1 MESREL
7 KAFVVLAEELNFR
20 KAAERLNMSQPP
32 LSRLIN
38 QLEYDLGVKLFTRS
52 TRHVELTGAGLH
64 LLKKGKDILSQME
77 KMEMEVRSLPRMREK
92 RLRFSFSHSAFHSNI
107 PRLIS
112 SFKEQFPKVEIEI
125 EEYSLNSLERFLK
138 SGKVDIAFGVSDFK
152 DSSITRMA
160 VQTHE
165 LGIMVPSES
174 PLAKKKFLKLRDL
187 EGETLIFHGKHENLG
202 FQSEFLEYLKSK
214 DVHPKVY
221 YKKTK
226 ESCPRLVTHGKGL
239 LITSRSLVHVK
250 EGASFVP
257 FADYSPRLKIF
268 ASWSLEN
275 KSLPLQMFLN
285 FLEERSLV
293 PASDMD
299 YHLA

>member
-7 KAFVVLAEELNFR
+7 KAFIVLAEELNFR

-77 KMEMEVRSLPRMREK
+77 KMEMEVRSLPKMKEK
-92 RLRFSFSHSAFHSNI
+92 KLHFSFSHSAFHSNI
-107 PRLIS
+107 PRIIS

-125 EEYSLNSLERFLK
+125 EEHPLSSLERFLK
-138 SGKVDIAFGVSDFK
+138 SGKVDMAFGVNEFK
-152 DSSITRMA
+152 DASIERMA

-165 LGIMVPSES
+165 LGVMVPILN
-174 PLAKKKFLKLRDL
+174 PLAKKKVIRSNDL

-202 FQSEFLEYLKSK
+202 FQSEFLDYLKSK
-214 DVHPKVY
+214 DVRPKVY
-221 YKKTK
+221 YKKSK
-226 ESCPRLVTHGKGL
+226 ESCPKLVSHGKGL
-239 LITSRSLVHVK
+239 LITSRSLVHSH
-250 EGASFVP
+250 EGTIFVP

-268 ASWSLEN
+268 ANWSHEN

-285 FLEERSLV
+285 FLEERTSV
-293 PASDMD
+293 PSSEMD

>member
-7 KAFVVLAEELNFR
+7 KAFVILAEELNFR

-38 QLEYDLGVKLFTRS
+38 QMEYDLGVKLFNRS
-52 TRHVELTGAGLH
+52 TRQVELTGAGLH
-64 LLKKGKDILSQME
+64 LLKKGKDLLSQME
-77 KMEMEVRSLPRMREK
+77 KMEMEVRSLPKMKEK
-92 RLRFSFSHSAFHSNI
+92 KLHFSFTHSAFHSNI
-107 PRLIS
+107 PRIIS

-125 EEYSLNSLERFLK
+125 EEHTLSSLERFLK
-138 SGKVDIAFGVSDFK
+138 SGKVDIAFGVNDFK
-152 DSSITRMA
+152 DSAIEKMA

-165 LGIMVPSES
+165 IGVLVPIHN
-174 PLAKKKFLKLRDL
+174 PLAKKKTIRPQDL

-221 YKKTK
+221 YKKRK
-226 ESCPRLVTHGKGL
+226 ESCPTLVTHGKGL
-239 LITSRSLVHVK
+239 LITSRSMMHTR
-250 EGASFVP
+250 EGAIFVP
-257 FADYSPRLKIF
+257 FAEYSPRLKIF
-268 ASWSLEN
+268 ANWAREN

-285 FLEERSLV
+285 FLEEQTSV
-293 PASDMD
+293 PSSEMD